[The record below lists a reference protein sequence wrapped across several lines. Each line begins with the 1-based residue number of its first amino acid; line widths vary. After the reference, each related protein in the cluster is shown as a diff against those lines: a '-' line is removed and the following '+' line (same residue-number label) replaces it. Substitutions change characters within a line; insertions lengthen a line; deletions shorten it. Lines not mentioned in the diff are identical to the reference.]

1 MTVFRRE
8 SRIKAKKQAI
18 FQQIVT
24 IKAWLNGI
32 TTAVRTTDAAGDEM
46 VFRSLE
52 LIEAQVKALQIR
64 LLKTGD
70 IGIPKLDHDIRLDEE
85 ITFVKRVDDFGRVA
99 IPKEIRRHLDI
110 SEGTPMNV
118 YLGSRNEI
126 VFKKYVQLCEEEL
139 VQNLQKTIEGIEK
152 SDRINN
158 HHAVMELLDKA
169 LKLVQGGESD
179 G

>member
-1 MTVFRRE
+1 M
-8 SRIKAKKQAI
+8 I
-18 FQQIVT
+18 
-24 IKAWLNGI
+24 
-32 TTAVRTTDAAGDEM
+32 
-46 VFRSLE
+46 FRSLE
-52 LIEAQVKALQIR
+52 LIEAQVRVLQTR
-64 LLKTGD
+64 LFRTGD
-70 IGIPKLDHDIRLDEE
+70 VVIPELDYDMRLDEE

-126 VFKKYVQLCEEEL
+126 VFKKCVQLCEEEL
-139 VQNLQKTIEGIEK
+139 VQNLQKTIEGMEK
-152 SDRINN
+152 SNKINN
-158 HHAVMELLDKA
+158 HHAVMELLNKA